1 MQKLISILLA
11 CLLLVG
17 SVVPAFALEQPSDSN
32 RVLHGVY
39 EFIDQ
44 VSLPSIESGDMYSL
58 GFSVSEFSPIDSQG
72 RTITAFVFMNNSGYI
87 QFFYRYTTPDG
98 KSGSQRVYADGTLND
113 NPSIIFHVP
122 YDFSSSDDA
131 LDVWAFLGHNVRQ
144 IEELTECDGTYH
156 TPHDIDMDFVCDWC
170 FLSIPAYAHPNTC
183 DGSACPWADADFNGI
198 CDTCGFA
205 LLSFRYDLLDYAYNQ
220 KDVGISNFT
229 DHIYWLITEGTDFE
243 NTQSYIIYI
252 SNLPFHFINGN
263 LKTAGTTQRTIVSYN
278 SSGVPVGTGWTTI
291 SANTNLPYGSPVDSA
306 ADIDGFFPPVGEN
319 PGIGEGG
326 DPTTP
331 DEGGEGDDD
340 NTTLLDRLLGIY
352 NFLKSITKDIAGIP
366 QIAFN
371 LFSDILNKISDTLTG
386 LPKQILDGIRDIFIP
401 DSDEIQAK
409 FFNFIE
415 NLKVKFNFDTDF
427 FTGLFNTE
435 TPVEDIT
442 TQYHIHG
449 VGNFNL
455 KLLDTKYFVQ
465 GVEFFRPFIRG
476 VLVLFMGFYNVR
488 MGLSFIRQD
497 AGVVSGKVA
506 GKKEE

>member
-1 MQKLISILLA
+1 MKKLFPILLA
-11 CLLLVG
+11 FLLLVG

-39 EFIDQ
+39 EFNDQ
-44 VSLPSIESGDMYSL
+44 ASLPSMDVGESYTVNFPVLDLAPLDMYGQVIISIT
-58 GFSVSEFSPIDSQG
+58 VSCEANGISCKYKYKNGI
-72 RTITAFVFMNNSGYI
+72 ITGENVFF
-87 QFFYRYTTPDG
+87 QKG
-98 KSGSQRVYADGTLND
+98 KFTSNAMIT
-113 NPSIIFHVP
+113 FHVP
-122 YDFSSSDDA
+122 YDFTSSDDA
-131 LDVWAFLGHNVRQ
+131 MGVWEFLGHNVWQ
-144 IEELTECDGTYH
+144 IEEFTECDGTYH
-156 TPHDIDMDFVCDWC
+156 TTKDVDLDYYCDLC
-170 FLSIPAYAHPNTC
+170 FLQIPRTIC
-183 DGSACPWADADFNGI
+183 DGSACAWADADLNGI
-198 CDTCGFA
+198 CDTCGLA
-205 LLSFRYDLLDYAYNQ
+205 LFGFRYDLLDYAYIQ

-229 DHIYWLITEGTDFE
+229 DHIFWLITEGQDFE
-243 NTQSYIIYI
+243 NTEAYIIYI

-263 LKTAGTTQRTIVSYN
+263 LKSAGTTQRTIVSYN
-278 SSGVPVGTGWTTI
+278 SSGVPAGTGWTSI
-291 SANTNLPYGSPVDSA
+291 PANTNLPYGSPVDSSVN
-306 ADIDGFFPPVGEN
+306 IDGFFPPVGEN
-319 PGIGEGG
+319 PGTGEGG
-326 DPTTP
+326 DTPTP
-331 DEGGEGDDD
+331 DEGGEGNDD
-340 NTTLLDRLLGIY
+340 NVTLLDRLLGIY
-352 NFLKSITKDIAGIP
+352 NFLKSITTDIAGIP

-371 LFSDILNKISDTLTG
+371 LFSDILYKISDTLTG

-401 DSDEIQAK
+401 DADEIQAK

-442 TQYHIHG
+442 TQYYIHG
-449 VGNFNL
+449 VGNFYL